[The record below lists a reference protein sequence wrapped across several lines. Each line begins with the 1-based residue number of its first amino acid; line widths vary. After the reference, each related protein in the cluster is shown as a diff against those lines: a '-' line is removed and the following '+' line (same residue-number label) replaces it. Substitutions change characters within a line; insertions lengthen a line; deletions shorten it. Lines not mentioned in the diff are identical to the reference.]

1 MAVVSR
7 SHEPGLDTAE
17 NSAAAENCAHPC
29 AHRSDT
35 LPRPPIVLTIQL
47 CSTLAQPKYDWSRD
61 SIENI
66 QRSIVPWS
74 IPRIKCPPI
83 SVE

>member
-17 NSAAAENCAHPC
+17 NSSAAENCAHPC

-35 LPRPPIVLTIQL
+35 LPRPPIVLTIQTVL
-47 CSTLAQPKYDWSRD
+47 DPGTTKIRLVA
-61 SIENI
+61 
-66 QRSIVPWS
+66 
-74 IPRIKCPPI
+74 
-83 SVE
+83 

>member
-17 NSAAAENCAHPC
+17 NSAAAEICAHPC

-35 LPRPPIVLTIQL
+35 LPRPPIVLTIQTVL
-47 CSTLAQPKYDWSRD
+47 DP
-61 SIENI
+61 
-66 QRSIVPWS
+66 
-74 IPRIKCPPI
+74 
-83 SVE
+83 

>member
-17 NSAAAENCAHPC
+17 NSAAAENFAHPC

-35 LPRPPIVLTIQL
+35 LPRPPIVLTIQTVL
-47 CSTLAQPKYDWSRD
+47 DPGTTKIRLVA
-61 SIENI
+61 
-66 QRSIVPWS
+66 
-74 IPRIKCPPI
+74 
-83 SVE
+83 

>member
-35 LPRPPIVLTIQL
+35 LPRPPIVLTIQTVL
-47 CSTLAQPKYDWSRD
+47 DPGTTKIRLVA
-61 SIENI
+61 
-66 QRSIVPWS
+66 
-74 IPRIKCPPI
+74 
-83 SVE
+83 